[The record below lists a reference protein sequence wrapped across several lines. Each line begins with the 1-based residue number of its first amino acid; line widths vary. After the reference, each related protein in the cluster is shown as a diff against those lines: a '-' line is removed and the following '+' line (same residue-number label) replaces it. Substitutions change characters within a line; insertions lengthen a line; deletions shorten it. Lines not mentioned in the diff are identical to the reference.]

1 MGQESEEKQQQLQNH
16 VSGQSNKPMSAP
28 AHALSIDD
36 VVKELQADV
45 EAGLSPEEAKRRLEE
60 HGRNEFG
67 EQEGVQPLKIFLGQ
81 IANALT
87 MVSLFHFLYYFLIQ
101 PHCFHA

>member
-1 MGQESEEKQQQLQNH
+1 MGKGDDKGQPDH

-28 AHALSIDD
+28 AHALSYDQ
-36 VVKELQADV
+36 VAEELQANTMN
-45 EAGLSPEEAKRRLEE
+45 GLSTSEAKSRLEV

-67 EQEGVQPLKIFLGQ
+67 ESEGVQPLKIFVGQ

-87 MVSLFHFLYYFLIQ
+87 LVSELHS
-101 PHCFHA
+101 